1 MINLSSTI
9 SVDLFGSSNGLKNID
24 TITGLKN
31 DLFTEITYTNPYIPN
46 GQSYITNIRMCS
58 GVYKD
63 IDSKIM
69 EFITYNVK
77 NNSKYIIN
85 DDAMTYLDKNFMGK
99 QR

>member
-1 MINLSSTI
+1 MINLSNTI
-9 SVDLFGSSNGLKNID
+9 SVDLFSSINGLKNIES
-24 TITGLKN
+24 ITGLKN

-46 GQSYITNIRMCS
+46 GQSCITNIRMCT
-58 GVYKD
+58 GTYKD

-69 EFITYNVK
+69 EFITYHVK

-85 DDAMTYLDKNFMGK
+85 DDAMTYLDKTYIGK

>member
-1 MINLSSTI
+1 
-9 SVDLFGSSNGLKNID
+9 
-24 TITGLKN
+24 
-31 DLFTEITYTNPYIPN
+31 
-46 GQSYITNIRMCS
+46 
-58 GVYKD
+58 
-63 IDSKIM
+63 M